1 MWIERLRMRDPN
13 GVERAVHF
21 GRGLGVILGGSE
33 SGKTRLAS
41 VLFETLF
48 GPRLGCRPEG
58 CAPILG
64 VAAWA
69 EVTFHVGPRRFVLR
83 RGFLRGS
90 VLLVEECAEGGST
103 KTVWFKG
110 TSSDPGH
117 EAAWRRALHGL
128 LGVSHGGVWADSGF
142 VLQGELALRA
152 GSTGNPG
159 GEGGGHAEAREAL
172 AVLESENRA
181 LVGGAGSGRPG
192 TLDETRAE
200 LEQRRGEAAQ
210 WEERAARLWSL
221 EEERE
226 RLESE
231 RAQAEQESAEQEE
244 MLQNLKRFEDLTQD
258 RTRLEETLGQL
269 RGEQNRIRKQVE
281 AVEAGETRLEADF
294 ADFLDAPG
302 DLEECVHGWSESA
315 ARLRD
320 VEVDLARIE
329 DVIASLPR
337 SHARRTGLL
346 AAAALGALAW
356 LACLGA
362 DAMTVGFILAPFL
375 AAGGYGAVWYLD
387 RNTQKMRL
395 RQEQDLVRL
404 SAEHD
409 EVARREREAR
419 AGLGRLSRLGD
430 PSALRAAYRRYTEAR
445 GTLDRARTARDSHRP
460 LLEVVDAYEQVF
472 ADLQLLDTQTRD
484 LVARARYLSGL
495 DANAQV
501 LAVEM
506 EKARGRGEAAV
517 ARCARAAEALV
528 DVQGEMAR
536 LESEVPAP
544 GWLAEDLVRLEA
556 RAERLDRRA
565 EATRIAVGVL
575 QECIR
580 EFQDEFL
587 DRLAERASVHLAA
600 LTDNR
605 FTEVRFGSVERIE
618 ARQAVGEWCEDVR
631 LSGVT
636 RNALHL
642 AVRIAIAEGV
652 SGDRALPIVLDEPC
666 AAWDDERLAAAHR
679 AFAALAR
686 AGRQVVVL
694 SADERLAAWDVTWER
709 LSAPPERNE
718 DAHRRAA

>member
-1 MWIERLRMRDPN
+1 MREPN
-13 GVERAVHF
+13 GVEHTARF

-48 GPRLGCRPEG
+48 GPRVGCRTEG
-58 CAPILG
+58 CPPVSGG
-64 VAAWA
+64 VAWA
-69 EVTFHVGPRRFVLR
+69 EVTFHIGRRRFLLR
-83 RGFLRGS
+83 QGFLRGS
-90 VLLVEECAEGGST
+90 VLLVEERADGGST
-103 KTVWFKG
+103 KKVWFKG

-128 LGVSHGGVWADSGF
+128 LGVSDGGAWADSGF
-142 VLQGELALRA
+142 VLQGDLTLRP

-159 GEGGGHAEAREAL
+159 GEGGGHPEAREAL
-172 AVLESENRA
+172 AVLEAEHRT
-181 LVGGAGSGRPG
+181 LVGGAGSSRPG
-192 TLDETRAE
+192 TLEETLAE

-210 WEERAARLWSL
+210 WEERAAQLWSL
-221 EEERE
+221 EEERA
-226 RLESE
+226 RLEVE
-231 RAQAEQESAEQEE
+231 RAQAERESAEQEE
-244 MLQNLKRFEDLTQD
+244 MLQNLKRFEELTQD
-258 RTRLEETLGQL
+258 RTRLEENLGQL

-281 AVEAGETRLEADF
+281 AVEAGEARLEADF

-302 DLEECVHGWSESA
+302 DLEECVHAWSESA
-315 ARLRD
+315 TRLRD
-320 VEVDLARIE
+320 VEMDLARVE
-329 DVIASLPR
+329 DAAASLPR

-346 AAAALGALAW
+346 AAAALGALVW

-362 DAMTVGFILAPFL
+362 DAKTVGFILSPLFAG
-375 AAGGYGAVWYLD
+375 GGYGAVWYLD
-387 RNTQKMRL
+387 RNAQRLRL

-419 AGLGRLSRLGD
+419 SGLGRLSRLDD

-445 GTLDRARTARDSHRP
+445 GALDRARTARDSHRP

-506 EKARGRGEAAV
+506 DKARSRGEAAR
-517 ARCARAAEALV
+517 ARCAWAAEVLV
-528 DVQGEMAR
+528 DVQGDMAR

-544 GWLAEDLVRLEA
+544 GWLAEDLARLEA
-556 RAERLDRRA
+556 RAERLERRA
-565 EATRIAVGVL
+565 EATRIAADVL
-575 QECIR
+575 QECMR

-600 LTDNR
+600 LTDGR
-605 FTEVRFGSVERIE
+605 FTGVRFGGVERME
-618 ARQAVGEWCEDVR
+618 ARQAAGEWCEDIR

-636 RNALHL
+636 RSALHL

-666 AAWDDERLAAAHR
+666 AAWDEERLAGAHR

-694 SADERLAAWDVTWER
+694 SADERLAGWEATWER
-709 LSAPPERNE
+709 LTAASPGNE
-718 DAHRRAA
+718 EGHRRAA